1 MELRHLRYFAMAAAE
16 GSFHRASLQLNVA
29 QPALSRQIRD
39 LEEELDVPLFVR
51 SAQGVKLSPA
61 GEVFLTEVKR
71 LLTQIELART
81 RTKRAAMGQFGLL
94 RIGFTML
101 AAEFRF
107 AMAAFGDARRSMPDV
122 DFRLSLINS
131 DHQMEALMNGE
142 IDVGLLYRREPHP
155 PGTVYR
161 DLRIESYKLI
171 VPSGHPLTT
180 RSRVKLADL
189 RDENMAFVS
198 PTLRPATYSEMMG
211 ACVRSGLTPRIVLEV
226 DNEAILINLVAE
238 GIVIGFVNSSL
249 SERRPT
255 PGVTFVTIEDLDV
268 PLHLAAMWQRD
279 RETTAITHFVD
290 LLVEHMEA
298 DQDIHEIRKSWRA
311 R

>member
-16 GSFHRASLQLNVA
+16 GSFHRASLRLNVA

>member
-16 GSFHRASLQLNVA
+16 GSFHRASLRLNVA

-255 PGVTFVTIEDLDV
+255 PGVTFVTIEDFDV